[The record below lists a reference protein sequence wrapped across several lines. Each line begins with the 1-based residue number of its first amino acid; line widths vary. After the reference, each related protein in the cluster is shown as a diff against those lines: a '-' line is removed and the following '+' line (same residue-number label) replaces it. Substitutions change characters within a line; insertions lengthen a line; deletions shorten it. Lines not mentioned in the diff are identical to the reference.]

1 MQIFNEIKGL
11 FLFTSIS
18 CKKSVKD
25 ELFLLEKIACLEKQ
39 IKEEQERTEKLK
51 SVFLSNIYHEIRTP
65 MNSIVGFSELLKNEN
80 LTSFK
85 RTDFIDKVKV
95 SSETFLVTLDQ
106 LIEASLIETGFV
118 KLSKESFILDE
129 LMEDIHNLFIFKKH
143 FEYKAEVA
151 LLKTTDKYYSNF
163 SVYSDRKK
171 LHRILVSLIDNAL
184 KFTDKGIVEF
194 GYTISENNILIFH
207 IDDSGIGVDER
218 ENELLF
224 GKFNKLNYVF
234 NRENKGLGLGLC
246 IARDLIKVLG
256 GEIWFESNLYGGT
269 TFKFT
274 IPIEKPAL
282 TKENNQYIT
291 EKKIT
296 VL

>member
-11 FLFTSIS
+11 FLFTSIR

-25 ELFLLEKIACLEKQ
+25 KLFLLEKISSLEKQ

-80 LTSFK
+80 LTSYK
-85 RTDFIDKVKV
+85 RNDFIDKVRV
-95 SSETFLVTLDQ
+95 SSETFLITLDQ
-106 LIEASLIETGFV
+106 LIEASLIESGFV

-129 LMEDIHNLFIFKKH
+129 LMEDIHNLFSLKKH
-143 FEYKAEVA
+143 FENKTEVA

-163 SVYSDRKK
+163 SLYSDRKK

-194 GYTISENNILIFH
+194 GYTVSENDTLIFH

-234 NRENKGLGLGLC
+234 SRENKGLGLGLC
-246 IARDLIKVLG
+246 IARDLIKFLG
-256 GEIWFESNLYGGT
+256 GKIWFESNLYGGT

-274 IPIEKPAL
+274 IPVEKPAL
-282 TKENNQYIT
+282 AKENNQYIT

-296 VL
+296 VS